1 MFLSTGLAQRQRSR
15 RVPRMG
21 TAQIPAPTRGLNLHD
36 GIAAMKPDDALI
48 LDNWFPEA
56 TYLRVRG
63 GTTSHVTGLGSAV
76 QSLMEWAG
84 PSSRKMFGATA
95 TAIYDV
101 TSAGAVGAAAV
112 SGLTNGYWQTTSM
125 TTAGGSFLILCNGSD
140 SVRNYDGTTWTTP
153 SITGVTSSTLN
164 FVCSHKSRLWFVEN
178 NSTKA
183 WYLPTSSI
191 AGAAQGFEL
200 GERFTNGGKL
210 IAIGTVSRDGGAG
223 SDDFLAFISS
233 HGQVAVFQGSDP
245 ASANTWDLVGVY
257 NNAPPIGNRSTV
269 GVDGDLAILTESA
282 IVSVRQLMSGGEST
296 ANRQAISNR
305 IDQGIIAAFSSYG
318 ALSGWQCATYPR
330 YRMAVFNVPTSADTA
345 FQYVVNTQTGA
356 WCTFGLIASP
366 LDATCWGILNEAPY
380 FGTDDGTVFAAES
393 GYSDLTPQ
401 LLNFVNNTGGT
412 LQFQN
417 NTLANLFF
425 VVNPAAGAITA
436 ELKTSFQNYGSAGS
450 LDRITMARGL
460 FTAGAQVVPAI
471 RINVDYRDDQPMTT
485 DQYPLS
491 AGATGGVWDVS
502 LWDVGVWGASEVPY
516 ANWVSVTGIG
526 TVASLHMLTSTNGFA
541 CKLNAFDLLYEMSQ
555 ARAL

>member
-21 TAQIPAPTRGLNLHD
+21 TDQIPAPTRGLNLHD
-36 GIAAMKPDDALI
+36 GIAAMKPADALI

-84 PSSRKMFGATA
+84 PTSRKLFGATA

-101 TSAGAVGAAAV
+101 TSAGAVGAAVV
-112 SGLTNGYWQTTSM
+112 SALTNGYWQTTSM
-125 TTAGGSFLILCNGSD
+125 TTAGGSFLVLCNGSD

-153 SITGVTSSTLN
+153 AITGVTSSTLN

-210 IAIGTVSRDGGAG
+210 IAIGSVSRDGGAG

-233 HGQVAVFQGSDP
+233 HGQVVVFQGSDP

-282 IVSVRQLMSGGEST
+282 IVSVRQLMAGGEST
-296 ANRQAISNR
+296 ANRQALSNR
-305 IDQGIIAAFSSYG
+305 IDQGIIAAFASYG
-318 ALSGWQCATYPR
+318 ALTGWQASVYPR
-330 YRMAVFNVPTSADTA
+330 TRQAIFNVPTSATTA

-356 WCTFGLIASP
+356 WCTFGLISSP
-366 LDATCWGILNEAPY
+366 INATCWGILNEAPY
-380 FGTDDGTVFAAES
+380 FGTDAGTVYLAES
-393 GYSDLTPQ
+393 GYADS
-401 LLNFVNNTGGT
+401 GT
-412 LQFQN
+412 
-417 NTLANLFF
+417 
-425 VVNPAAGAITA
+425 AITA

-450 LDRITMARGL
+450 LDRITMCRAL
-460 FTAGAQVVPAI
+460 FTAGGQPVPAI
-471 RINVDYRDDQPMTT
+471 RINVDYRDDQPLTT
-485 DQYPLS
+485 DQFPLS
-491 AGATGGVWDVS
+491 AGASGGVWDIS
-502 LWDVGVWGASEVPY
+502 LWDVGVWGSGDTPY
-516 ANWVSVTGIG
+516 SNWVSATGIG
-526 TVASLHMLTSTNGFA
+526 TVASVHMLTSTNGFA
-541 CKLNAFDLLYEMSQ
+541 VKLNAFDLKLEMSQ
-555 ARAL
+555 AMAL